1 MSHSMRKFRQDSVA
15 TRAGAALAGVLSIAL
30 VASAAEPQ
38 RAKASSTEVW
48 DPVPAKIDAG
58 DAGTAPSD
66 AVVLFDGS
74 DLSAWQGR
82 DGDAAWTVEDGAFTV
97 APGAGDIRT
106 RQDFG
111 SVQLHIE
118 WRSPTDIVGEG
129 QGRGNSGVFLM
140 GRYGVQVLGSHE
152 SVTYSNGQ
160 AGSIYKQSIPAVNA
174 ARAPGEWQSYDI
186 VFMAPRFDAAGN
198 VERPTTITVFHN
210 GVLIQNHFE
219 LRGPTVFIGEPAYEA
234 HPAKLPLSLQDHTNL
249 VSYRNIWV
257 RELD

>member
-1 MSHSMRKFRQDSVA
+1 MSHSRRKFRQNSAA
-15 TRAGAALAGVLSIAL
+15 TRALAAVAGVLSIAL
-30 VASAAEPQ
+30 VASAAELQ
-38 RAKASSTEVW
+38 RPDPASTEVW
-48 DPVPAKIDAG
+48 DPVPAKIDPG
-58 DAGTAPSD
+58 DTSTAPSD

-82 DGDAAWTVEDGAFTV
+82 DGDAAWTVESGAFTV
-97 APGAGDIRT
+97 APGTGDIRT
-106 RQDFG
+106 RRDFG

-118 WRSPTDIVGEG
+118 WRSPTDIVGES

-140 GRYGVQVLGSHE
+140 GRYEVQVLDSYDNA
-152 SVTYSNGQ
+152 TYSNGQ

-174 ARAPGEWQSYDI
+174 TRAPGEWQSYDI
-186 VFMAPRFDAAGN
+186 VFMAPRFGAAGN
-198 VERPTTITVFHN
+198 VERPATITVFHN

-219 LRGPTVFIGEPAYEA
+219 LEGPTVFIGEPAYEA
-234 HPAKLPLSLQDHTNL
+234 HPAKLPLSLQDHRNL

>member
-1 MSHSMRKFRQDSVA
+1 MSHSRRKLRQNFAAS
-15 TRAGAALAGVLSIAL
+15 RALAVLAGVLSIAL

-38 RAKASSTEVW
+38 RPDPASTEVW
-48 DPVPAKIDAG
+48 DPVPAKVDPG
-58 DAGTAPSD
+58 DPGTAPSD

-97 APGAGDIRT
+97 APGSGDIRT

-118 WRSPTDIVGEG
+118 WRSPTDIVGES

-140 GRYGVQVLGSHE
+140 ERYEVQVLDSYDNA
-152 SVTYSNGQ
+152 TYSNGQ

-174 ARAPGEWQSYDI
+174 TRAPGEWQSYDI

-198 VERPTTITVFHN
+198 VERPATITVFHN

-219 LRGPTVFIGEPAYEA
+219 LEGPTVIIGEPAYEA
-234 HPAKLPLSLQDHTNL
+234 HSAKLPLSLQDHRNL